1 MPGPDELAPRS
12 ESSGKGR
19 RDRWRWRRAEWWL
32 WWSRERRAAA
42 VEVWRKKS
50 AERTGGVALL
60 DLLGFA
66 FHDYFNSPFTFL
78 PPAFSF
84 ISFSFLLSNSL
95 SPLSLY
101 LSLSPEDVVGRSRA
115 ISAGGHRV
123 RFLPLHGVEY
133 VFFLP
138 FSSFLLENHGRVCWV
153 RRHVCWQK
161 QSVRQWR
168 SVSPFD

>member
-101 LSLSPEDVVGRSRA
+101 LSLSLLKTSSAVAEQFRRA
-115 ISAGGHRV
+115 ATVSV
-123 RFLPLHGVEY
+123 SSLYTVWSMF
-133 VFFLP
+133 
-138 FSSFLLENHGRVCWV
+138 FSSPSPPFCWKTTAGCV
-153 RRHVCWQK
+153 GLDAMFAGK
-161 QSVRQWR
+161 SKA
-168 SVSPFD
+168 

>member
-1 MPGPDELAPRS
+1 
-12 ESSGKGR
+12 
-19 RDRWRWRRAEWWL
+19 L

-133 VFFLP
+133 VFSSPSPP
-138 FSSFLLENHGRVCWV
+138 FCWKTTAGCV
-153 RRHVCWQK
+153 GLDAK
-161 QSVRQWR
+161 FAGKSKA
-168 SVSPFD
+168 

>member
-1 MPGPDELAPRS
+1 MAKAAGTGGGGGARS
-12 ESSGKGR
+12 GGCGGAGSGAR
-19 RDRWRWRRAEWWL
+19 RQ
-32 WWSRERRAAA
+32 
-42 VEVWRKKS
+42 WRKKS

-101 LSLSPEDVVGRSRA
+101 LSLSLLKTSSAVAEQFRRA
-115 ISAGGHRV
+115 ATVSV
-123 RFLPLHGVEY
+123 SSLYTVWSMF
-133 VFFLP
+133 
-138 FSSFLLENHGRVCWV
+138 FSSPSPPFCWKTTAGCV
-153 RRHVCWQK
+153 GLDAMFAGK
-161 QSVRQWR
+161 SKA
-168 SVSPFD
+168 